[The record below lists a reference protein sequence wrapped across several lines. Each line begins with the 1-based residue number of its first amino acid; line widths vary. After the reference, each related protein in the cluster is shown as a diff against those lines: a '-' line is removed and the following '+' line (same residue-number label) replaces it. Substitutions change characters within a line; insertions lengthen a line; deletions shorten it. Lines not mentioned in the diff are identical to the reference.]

1 MPSRRIRPSETRS
14 TRFLRRTAARLTAL
28 AALAALTAGGAIACY
43 EDPQVRLDQAQQVT
57 DMADVINELNART
70 SELQFTL
77 DSLRLIVA
85 KQDTVIYRLAN
96 LAGVPY
102 PR

>member
-1 MPSRRIRPSETRS
+1 MPSILLPQTRS
-14 TRFLRRTAARLTAL
+14 TRRRSLALLVAL
-28 AALAALTAGGAIACY
+28 AAPGLGACY
-43 EDPQVRLDQAQQVT
+43 EDPQVRMDQAQQVT
-57 DMADVINELNART
+57 DMADVLNELNART

-85 KQDTVIYRLAN
+85 KQDTAIHRLAN